1 MHGTISKGY
10 ETRDEEKLSEYRSWL
25 ASMIYDFVLNEN
37 IDDENIV
44 EDINYKY
51 LN

>member
-1 MHGTISKGY
+1 
-10 ETRDEEKLSEYRSWL
+10 
-25 ASMIYDFVLNEN
+25 MIYDFVLNEN

-51 LN
+51 LH